1 MKPDEDPTPAEV
13 LPYRR
18 ALWALPRSH
27 RAMVHRL
34 VRVMHLALEAG
45 PVAPRPV
52 HLAPVEPDEEPAD
65 ELARAEARRILD
77 ARGRRDGAA

>member
-1 MKPDEDPTPAEV
+1 MKRDEDIPAAEV

-18 ALWALPRSH
+18 ALWNLPRSH

-34 VRVMHLALEAG
+34 IRAMHLALEAG
-45 PVAPRPV
+45 P
-52 HLAPVEPDEEPAD
+52 LEPDEEPAD

-77 ARGRRDGAA
+77 AHGRRDGAA